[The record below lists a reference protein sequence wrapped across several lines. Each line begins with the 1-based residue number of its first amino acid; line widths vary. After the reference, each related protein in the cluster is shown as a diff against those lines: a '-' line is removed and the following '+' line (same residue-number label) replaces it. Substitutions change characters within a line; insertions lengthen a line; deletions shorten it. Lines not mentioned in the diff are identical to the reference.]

1 MEELI
6 PIALFATIF
15 GVFYLYY
22 TTRNR
27 ERMALIE
34 KGADASIFDRDK
46 KSSNVFN
53 KVLINF
59 ALLAVGIGVGIISAG
74 LLEVNGMDDD
84 VAYPSMIFIFAGI
97 GLVAGFFVS
106 RKLDKE
112 AENS

>member
-6 PIALFATIF
+6 PIALFAAIF

-34 KGADASIFDRDK
+34 KGGDASIFETDK
-46 KSSNVFN
+46 KSGNVFN

-59 ALLAVGIGVGIISAG
+59 ALLAIGIGLGIFSAA
-74 LLEVNGMDDD
+74 LLENYGINDD
-84 VAYPSMIFIFAGI
+84 VAYPAMIFIFAGLALL
-97 GLVAGFFVS
+97 GGFFVS

-112 AENS
+112 A